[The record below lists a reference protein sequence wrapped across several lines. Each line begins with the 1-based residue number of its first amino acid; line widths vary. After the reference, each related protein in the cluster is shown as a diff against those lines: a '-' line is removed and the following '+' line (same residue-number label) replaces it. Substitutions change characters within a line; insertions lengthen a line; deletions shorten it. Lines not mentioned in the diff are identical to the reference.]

1 MLFNSTQKKLESI
14 RMNKKI
20 HTRIGATKAAS
31 TLLTIVLAG
40 CSSSVPLHQLS
51 GVGTS
56 EQEKYSSSQSN
67 SRSLGSSDALP
78 SRGVSSV
85 ELTSTDTLQ
94 PKNMSRTV
102 YFDYDSVVIRPEYS
116 SMLEENARYLKADS
130 RRRVSLEG
138 HTDARGGREYNL
150 GLGQKRAETVRRALA
165 LLGVKDTQMEP
176 VSFGEEK
183 ASAND
188 TTESAHTQNRRVE
201 FNYR

>member
-20 HTRIGATKAAS
+20 HTRLASTKAAAMV
-31 TLLTIVLAG
+31 LAIGLAG
-40 CSSSVPLHQLS
+40 CTSSVPLHQLS
-51 GVGTS
+51 GVGVS
-56 EQEKYSSSQSN
+56 EKETPPPAHGN
-67 SRSLGSSDALP
+67 RRSLGSSDALP

-85 ELTSTDTLQ
+85 ELTTTDTLQ
-94 PKNMSRTV
+94 PENLARTV
-102 YFDYDSVVIRPEYS
+102 YFDYDSVFIRPEYS
-116 SMLEENARYLKADS
+116 SLLEANARYLRADH

-165 LLGVKDTQMEP
+165 LLGVNDAQMES

-183 ASAND
+183 AAVND